1 MRIPFLDR
9 IRDRRRYH
17 PDLRLASVV
26 LPPRLVGPLTLP
38 AVQKIGTLLPGLR
51 GTETHELDSGATVR
65 VFRPPGDQS
74 SPSAGLVWI
83 HGGGYV
89 VGSAAQDDV
98 LCRALARSTGA
109 TVVSVDY
116 RLAPQHPFPAAL
128 DDCHAALGWL
138 AAQPGIDTRR
148 IAVGGASAGGG
159 LAAALAIRARDEGP
173 VAPVLQL
180 LAYPMVDDRTDT
192 RDRRHRLWDARSNRF
207 GWTSYLGGADPST
220 ASPARH
226 PDLAGVAPAWI
237 GVGTV
242 DLFFEEDKAYADRLE
257 RAGVPCEFLPVPG
270 AFHGFDLVVTRAGVS
285 KDFFRA
291 QCEALRQAFGE

>member
-9 IRDRRRYH
+9 IRDRRQYH
-17 PDLRLASVV
+17 PDLQLASLV
-26 LPPRLVGPLTLP
+26 LPSRVVGPRTLP
-38 AVQKIGTLLPGLR
+38 AVQKLATLLPGLR
-51 GTETHELDSGATVR
+51 GTETHELESGASVR
-65 VFRPPGDQS
+65 VFRPAGDPS
-74 SPSAGLVWI
+74 SPSAGLLWI
-83 HGGGYV
+83 HGGGYL

-98 LCRALARSTGA
+98 LCRALARRTGA

-159 LAAALAIRARDEGP
+159 LAAALAIRARDDGP
-173 VAPVLQL
+173 VDPVLQL
-180 LAYPMVDDRTDT
+180 LAYPMLDDRTDT
-192 RDRRHRLWDARSNRF
+192 RDPRHRLWDARSNRF
-207 GWTSYLGGADPST
+207 GWASYLGGVDPST

-226 PDLAGVAPAWI
+226 PDLTGVAPAWI

-242 DLFFEEDKAYADRLE
+242 DLFFDEDKAYADRLE
-257 RAGVPCEFLPVPG
+257 RAGVNCEFVPVPG

-285 KDFFRA
+285 KDFLRA
-291 QCEALRQAFGE
+291 QCDALREAFDG

>member
-128 DDCHAALGWL
+128 DDCHAALG
-138 AAQPGIDTRR
+138 
-148 IAVGGASAGGG
+148 
-159 LAAALAIRARDEGP
+159 
-173 VAPVLQL
+173 
-180 LAYPMVDDRTDT
+180 
-192 RDRRHRLWDARSNRF
+192 
-207 GWTSYLGGADPST
+207 
-220 ASPARH
+220 
-226 PDLAGVAPAWI
+226 
-237 GVGTV
+237 
-242 DLFFEEDKAYADRLE
+242 
-257 RAGVPCEFLPVPG
+257 
-270 AFHGFDLVVTRAGVS
+270 
-285 KDFFRA
+285 
-291 QCEALRQAFGE
+291 